1 MTRKRGLHIPVV
13 LFAIVCA
20 GTAWLHHFATGQTV
34 ERGVAVQLAQEV
46 FADPI
51 GEGDQPIGGP
61 MAYGAPVGNAPIGG
75 PMVYGDPVGNA
86 PIGGP
91 MVYGDPVGNAPIG
104 GPMLYGAPVDS
115 GSDGDAI
122 GGDGD
127 TLY

>member
-1 MTRKRGLHIPVV
+1 MKPKRTLHPEVV
-13 LFAIVCA
+13 LLAVACA
-20 GTAWLHHFATGQTV
+20 GAAWLYQVAAEPTV
-34 ERGVAVQLAQEV
+34 RRSEPVQLAQEV
-46 FADPI
+46 FGDAI

-61 MAYGAPVGNAPIGG
+61 MAYGQPVGNGPIDG
-75 PMVYGDPVGNA
+75 PMIYGDPVGNA

-91 MVYGDPVGNAPIG
+91 MMYGDPVGNAPIG
-104 GPMLYGAPVDS
+104 GPSMYGAPVDS

>member
-1 MTRKRGLHIPVV
+1 MMPIRTTFPGILLLAIACSGGAWALYRGEQPVRSG
-13 LFAIVCA
+13 A
-20 GTAWLHHFATGQTV
+20 G
-34 ERGVAVQLAQEV
+34 VQLAQV
-46 FADPI
+46 FADGM

-61 MAYGAPVGNAPIGG
+61 MAYGAPVGNGPIGG
-75 PMVYGDPVGNA
+75 PMVYGDPVGNG

-91 MVYGDPVGNAPIG
+91 MIYGDPVGNAPIG

-115 GSDGDAI
+115 GSEGEPI

>member
-1 MTRKRGLHIPVV
+1 EAAASREYAESMKPKRTLHPEVV
-13 LFAIVCA
+13 LLAVACA
-20 GTAWLHHFATGQTV
+20 GAAWLYQVAAEPTV
-34 ERGVAVQLAQEV
+34 RRSEPVQLAQEV
-46 FADPI
+46 FGDAI

-61 MAYGAPVGNAPIGG
+61 M
-75 PMVYGDPVGNA
+75 MYGDPVGNA

-91 MVYGDPVGNAPIG
+91 SM
-104 GPMLYGAPVDS
+104 YGAPVDS